1 MNKRLFAAM
10 CLWGLVG
17 GAFAQNEVDKEINL
31 NQVVITGSGMHQ
43 RLKDA
48 TSPVE
53 VINAKDLK
61 QANVTDFQE
70 AMTRFVPSLTFSNT
84 SMGAYL
90 TMNGLGNRYVLVMVN
105 GKRLNGDISGN
116 VDLTRIDMSNIK
128 RIEVVQGASSS
139 LYGSDAIAGV
149 INIITN
155 KPMDGV
161 QVTSHTK
168 VETYGQIS
176 QQFNVRANDGKLET
190 QTSYNYVHSDGWQ
203 QSNREIYKGK
213 EYGTNRHMQNP
224 YHMNQ
229 FNQHFG
235 YTFDRH
241 LSIWAEGSFFNRKTE
256 RPGVKGLDEIAGLP
270 AKEVYTYNLDY
281 TGTSADLGARYKVDS
296 HLYFT
301 ATTGVDRFES
311 QYDYISPSGDYK
323 IGDIT
328 RSKLQYCYYGKL
340 KGYYHVNDMNRIIGG
355 VDYQLDQLVSPT
367 SNVDEQAYQLGVY
380 AQDEWTICDDL
391 TATMGARYTTH
402 KEAGQNFSPKIA
414 VKYQLGDVNFR
425 VNYSTGFRA
434 PDLMQLYYV
443 RPARGTVTLGNT
455 DMDPERSQYASFN
468 VEYTNHYINASASAY
483 INAVDDMILYETTN
497 LSDYSAEEQ
506 AQILDKVTEAA
517 GPDEAATITKVRQ
530 YLNLD
535 KALVRGFELNLDTY
549 LTNDLS
555 LGAHYSY
562 AYGQQK
568 SQGKWGTL
576 IRAVRHS
583 GTWYANY
590 GHTWGIYRLNVNL
603 TGSAQSKRYHETS
616 GEDVSAPGFAMWN
629 LATKHRFNLRNF
641 AVTPSVGINNIFDY
655 KDDRAY
661 DSEIVNYST
670 LNPGRTLFVGL
681 TLEFTK

>member
-1 MNKRLFAAM
+1 MNKRLLAAM
-10 CLWGLVG
+10 FLIGLVG
-17 GAFAQNEVDKEINL
+17 SASAQKVDKEINL

-43 RLKDA
+43 RLKDS

-61 QANVTDFQE
+61 QASVTNFQE

-116 VDLTRIDMSNIK
+116 VDLNRIDMSNIK
-128 RIEVVQGASSS
+128 RVEVVQGASSS

-161 QVTSHTK
+161 QVISNTT
-168 VETYGQIS
+168 VETYGQITEN
-176 QQFNVRANDGKLET
+176 FNIRANDGKLET

-235 YTFDRH
+235 YTFDKH
-241 LSIWAEGSFFNRKTE
+241 LSVWADGSYFKRSTA
-256 RPGVKGLDEIAGLP
+256 RPGKQGLDEIAGLP
-270 AKEVYTYNLDY
+270 AREVYSYDLNY
-281 TGTSADLGARYKVDS
+281 TGLSTDFGARYKVDS

-301 ATTGVDRFES
+301 ATAGVDQFES
-311 QYDYISPSGDYK
+311 KYDYISPSGDYEV
-323 IGDIT
+323 GDI
-328 RSKLQYCYYGKL
+328 RLSKLQTRYYGKL
-340 KGYYHVNDMNRIIGG
+340 KGYYRVNDMNRIIGG
-355 VDYQLDQLVSPT
+355 VDYQLDQLESPT
-367 SNVDEQAYQLGVY
+367 SHVDEQAYQVGVY
-380 AQDEWTICDDL
+380 AQDELNICEDL
-391 TATMGARYTTH
+391 TATIGARYTSH
-402 KEAGQNFSPKIA
+402 KEAGSNFSPKVA
-414 VKYQLGDVNFR
+414 MKYQLGDLNFR
-425 VNYSTGFRA
+425 VNYSQGFRA

-443 RPARGTVTLGNT
+443 RPSRGTVTFGNT
-455 DMDPERSQYASFN
+455 EMDPEKSQYASFN

-483 INAVDDMILYETTN
+483 INAVDDMISYSTLKLE
-497 LSDYSAEEQ
+497 DYSADEQ
-506 AQILDKVTEAA
+506 AAILDKVTEAA

-530 YLNLD
+530 YMNLD
-535 KALVRGFELNLDTY
+535 RALVKGFELNLDTY
-549 LTNDLS
+549 ITNDLS
-555 LGAHYSY
+555 VGAHYAY
-562 AYGQQK
+562 AHGQQK
-568 SQGKWGTL
+568 VGGEWGTL
-576 IRAVRHS
+576 LRAVRHS

-590 GHTWGIYRLNVNL
+590 GHTWGHYRMNVNL

-616 GEDVSAPGFAMWN
+616 GEDVSAPGFALWN
-629 LATKHRFNLRNF
+629 LSTKHRFNLKNF
-641 AVTPSVGINNIFDY
+641 AVTPSIGVNNIFDY

-661 DSEIVNYST
+661 ESGDVNYST

-681 TLEFTK
+681 TLEFSK